1 MPLRRRL
8 IRDPD
13 DRERV
18 KAFLQARLDVV
29 RRARRTAG
37 GMVTTARLKER
48 EDLLLEIW
56 GVLLQ
61 GTRTATVFADGGPIG
76 GGGETAKADNGDTD

>member
-1 MPLRRRL
+1 MARSRRL

-13 DRERV
+13 DRDRV
-18 KAFLQARLDVV
+18 KGFLQARLDAV
-29 RRARRTAG
+29 RRARKSAG

-48 EDLLLEIW
+48 EDLLLEVW

-76 GGGETAKADNGDTD
+76 GGETANADNGDTER